1 MLHILLMGVAV
12 VAIYL
17 IAHVVVTAI
26 ERRHG
31 KPLGFWRSI
40 LFFVVFLTL
49 MLIATQLAPVALGAL
64 ETT

>member
-1 MLHILLMGVAV
+1 MLQILLMGVAV

-31 KPLGFWRSI
+31 KALGFWRSI

-49 MLIATQLAPVALGAL
+49 MLIATQLVPVALGAL